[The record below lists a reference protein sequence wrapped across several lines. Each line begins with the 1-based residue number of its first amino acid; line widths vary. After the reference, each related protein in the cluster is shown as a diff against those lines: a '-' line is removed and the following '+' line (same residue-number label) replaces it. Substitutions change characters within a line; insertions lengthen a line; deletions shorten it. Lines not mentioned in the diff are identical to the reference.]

1 MLRHLGKSSYAA
13 QPPPKSPL
21 TVPIQTAMRIAPIFE
36 RNPKPSQGAEIV
48 TANRRRSSNPTRP
61 TPFSVAAFHRHHR
74 QDEMLLQLVL
84 RDVHWNEEDAA
95 VLVPGDIISI
105 KLGDIVP
112 ADVRLLDGVHTFFGK
127 AAHLVYSTNQ
137 VGHFQKAR
145 AGFQEVNFLP
155 FNPTDKHTTLTNL
168 DSEASLVFFS
178 EVLGIIPGDQLAIGN
193 ETGRRLGMGT
203 NMYPSSSLLGNNKD
217 EYIAAL
223 PIDELIEKADGFAG
237 VFPGMI
243 SFSFYHINI

>member
-21 TVPIQTAMRIAPIFE
+21 TVPIQTAIAPIFE

-168 DSEASLVFFS
+168 DSE
-178 EVLGIIPGDQLAIGN
+178 GDQLAIGN

-237 VFPGMI
+237 VFPGMT